1 MAVELHLLPVEDFEA
16 LLGQSLPARAETQDI
31 TLVVDKVWRSP
42 YPTARPIPGFSLF
55 LRGALDTPLGQGI
68 VTLQHPRHGELDLFM
83 TPVGRDAGGFR
94 YEIVFN

>member
-1 MAVELHLLPVEDFEA
+1 MAVELHLLPAEDFEA
-16 LLGQSLPARAETQDI
+16 LLGQSLPVRGEAQGLA
-31 TLVVDKVWRSP
+31 LVVDSVWRSP

-68 VTLQHPRHGELDLFM
+68 VTLQHPRHGGLDLFM
-83 TPVGRDAGGFR
+83 TPVGRDARGYR